1 MGRTRPKS
9 RKAPLLAAQ
18 LTETPREP
26 TVEALLEKAQELIV
40 QCDYDLAGKFV
51 ERLLQRAPDNAE
63 AKEMLGVVQLET
75 GLLDKAKQVSFN
87 MLLRSLFDFVLSDFL
102 IIAATTS
109 RCTILT
115 TACRASVSCTAERQ
129 GSTNGVDPFRGS
141 RRHFDAPAQRQ
152 GTCVGYCFDEE

>member
-1 MGRTRPKS
+1 MGRTRPKT

-18 LTETPREP
+18 LTETSREP

-40 QCDYDLAGKFV
+40 QCDYDLAGRFV
-51 ERLLQRAPDNAE
+51 ERLLQRSPDNAE

-87 MLLRSLFDFVLSDFL
+87 MLLRSMFDFVLSDFL

-109 RCTILT
+109 RRTIPT
-115 TACRASVSCTAERQ
+115 TACRTSVSCTAERQ
-129 GSTNGVDPFRGS
+129 RSSNGVDAFRGS

-152 GTCVGYCFDEE
+152 GTCGRYCFDEE